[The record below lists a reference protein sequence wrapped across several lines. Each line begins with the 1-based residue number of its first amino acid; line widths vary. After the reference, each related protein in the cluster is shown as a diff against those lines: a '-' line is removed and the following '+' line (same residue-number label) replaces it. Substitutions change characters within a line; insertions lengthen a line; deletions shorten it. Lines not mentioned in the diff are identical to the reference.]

1 MCRVAP
7 CRTFVAQPLAQLAKS
22 WLPLTVL
29 LSLHPQVERQLSAV
43 RGLLLTASP
52 GGLEV
57 ASAAHQAAA
66 DLLNSVPGGPHALPT
81 SPEAFDAAF
90 SSPPQQQQHQHQQA
104 QTMQHRAARRSLDYS
119 AQQQQQRSPY
129 GGGRAPS
136 PLGLP
141 QLGLPQIPGSPGPS
155 SARQSGA
162 QTPRHHSAQQAA
174 ANLGQLAAMK
184 AEVAKAMAAM
194 VQ

>member
-1 MCRVAP
+1 VIWWPNATNVMTATPSVFVVAHNGKD
-7 CRTFVAQPLAQLAKS
+7 RLVLAPISMTQYHIR
-22 WLPLTVL
+22 
-29 LSLHPQVERQLSAV
+29 LHPQVEAQLSAV

-52 GGLEV
+52 GSVEV

-66 DLLNSVPGGPHALPT
+66 DLLNSVPRGPHALPT
-81 SPEAFDAAF
+81 SPEDAA
-90 SSPPQQQQHQHQQA
+90 SSPQQQHQQA
-104 QTMQHRAARRSLDYS
+104 TQHRAARRSLDYS
-119 AQQQQQRSPY
+119 SQQQQRSPY
-129 GGGRAPS
+129 EGCRAPS

-141 QLGLPQIPGSPGPS
+141 QLPQIPGSPGPS
-155 SARQSGA
+155 SARQSGG